1 MDNKIFYTEEEIKDM
16 LKLSSRKAHALMK
29 SDDFPS
35 VKIGRVYRVTKEN
48 FDNWFKSNTEIR
60 LTY

>member
-1 MDNKIFYTEEEIKDM
+1 MDQIFYTEEQIKDM
-16 LKLSSRKAHALMK
+16 LKLSSRKAHALMR
-29 SDDFPS
+29 SEDFPS
-35 VKIGRVYRVTKEN
+35 VKIGRAYRIEKES

>member
-1 MDNKIFYTEEEIKDM
+1 MDQIFYTEEQIKDM
-16 LKLSSRKAHALMK
+16 LKLSSRKAHALMR
-29 SDDFPS
+29 SEDFPS
-35 VKIGRVYRVTKEN
+35 VKIGRTYRIAKES